1 MPHGSARSVLVVDD
15 EPILRLFACEALE
28 EAGYE
33 VVGASSADEA
43 IALLRRGTPFGAV
56 LTDIEMPG
64 DLDGL
69 ELAWN
74 IQAHWPDIAV
84 IITSGRKLPRADE
97 FPTPPASFPSR
108 SPPNVW
114 STPCATRLASK
125 NKARPEGLADTH
137 PIARPQKPR

>member
-1 MPHGSARSVLVVDD
+1 MPDGSHRSVLIVDD

-43 IALLRRGTPFGAV
+43 IALLRQGTPFSAV

-74 IQAHWPDIAV
+74 IQAHWPEIAV
-84 IITSGRKLPRADE
+84 IVTSGRKLPRADE
-97 FPTPPASFPSR
+97 IPRAASFLPKPFSAERLVDTMR
-108 SPPNVW
+108 S
-114 STPCATRLASK
+114 SSA
-125 NKARPEGLADTH
+125 G
-137 PIARPQKPR
+137 

>member
-1 MPHGSARSVLVVDD
+1 MPQASPPSVLVVDD
-15 EPILRLFACEALE
+15 EPILRLFACEALKD
-28 EAGYE
+28 AGYE

-64 DLDGL
+64 NLDGL

-74 IQAHWPDIAV
+74 IQAHWPEITV

-97 FPTPPASFPSR
+97 IPRAASFLPKPFSAERLLDTMR
-108 SPPNVW
+108 SS
-114 STPCATRLASK
+114 ST
-125 NKARPEGLADTH
+125 G
-137 PIARPQKPR
+137 QK

>member
-97 FPTPPASFPSR
+97 IPYAASFLPKPFS
-108 SPPNVW
+108 
-114 STPCATRLASK
+114 AERLV
-125 NKARPEGLADTH
+125 DTM
-137 PIARPQKPR
+137 RNSSGKQK

>member
-1 MPHGSARSVLVVDD
+1 MPHGSHRSVLVVDD

-43 IALLRRGTPFGAV
+43 IALLRGGTPFGAV

-64 DLDGL
+64 NLDGL

-74 IQAHWPDIAV
+74 IQAHWPEITV
-84 IITSGRKLPRADE
+84 IVTSGRKLPRADE
-97 FPTPPASFPSR
+97 IPRAASFLPKPFSAER
-108 SPPNVW
+108 LVDTMRGS
-114 STPCATRLASK
+114 STA
-125 NKARPEGLADTH
+125 G
-137 PIARPQKPR
+137 QK

>member
-1 MPHGSARSVLVVDD
+1 MPHGAPRSVLVVDD

-28 EAGYE
+28 DAGYE

-74 IQAHWPDIAV
+74 IQAHWPEITV
-84 IITSGRKLPRADE
+84 VITSGRKLPRPDE
-97 FPTPPASFPSR
+97 IPRAASFLPKPFSAERLVDTLR
-108 SPPNVW
+108 S
-114 STPCATRLASK
+114 SSA
-125 NKARPEGLADTH
+125 G
-137 PIARPQKPR
+137 QK

>member
-1 MPHGSARSVLVVDD
+1 MRG
-15 EPILRLFACEALE
+15 
-28 EAGYE
+28 AG

-97 FPTPPASFPSR
+97 IPYAASFLPKPFS
-108 SPPNVW
+108 
-114 STPCATRLASK
+114 AERLV
-125 NKARPEGLADTH
+125 DTM
-137 PIARPQKPR
+137 RNSSGKQK